1 MAKIYYCERIQSKVR
16 EKEKPQG
23 SGGRRCE
30 LPRSCHCLLQAAS
43 AARPGCS
50 APCNSRAMRIKHLSL
65 TGALCCHPLPQWQS
79 WNWLNIPPGTTSAF
93 LKNLEDV
100 WVCTL
105 AKRDDDSDG
114 NGALCW
120 SASRNDRQRK
130 QARVSCEA
138 LWGKCPLRGK
148 QQMKG
153 ELNCSHHRLPFSFTQ
168 PPSCPN
174 NHLTF
179 SGYVSVPAEKGPHLT
194 PLRAHRLEKTESHR
208 RKHTLE
214 AQRCRDSSQVL
225 ETLGSAVSPGCS
237 GGSTPS
243 ASFSRSSS
251 NPGGA
256 AVPSPQACREDW
268 HRHEACGR
276 HLRRGPARVLCHPC
290 PVLIT
295 IEGTARAWGTHTE
308 RSRQDAVFPDN
319 EARAVL
325 SSEVPAAPPTRTS
338 AQPLEERDRVRPG
351 RRDAKGTRGP
361 GAGNLQR
368 ETKRSPSRSP
378 GHAHGALGTG
388 AHVSSPSTARIKK
401 RDEIS
406 FSLLN
411 NRIKASGWTDR
422 ETTLGSKKS
431 RKKGRWAVSGQSKF
445 KPRIDHSLDHLSI
458 PSNLASP
465 RFWA

>member
-30 LPRSCHCLLQAAS
+30 LPRSCHCLLQTAS

-79 WNWLNIPPGTTSAF
+79 WNWVNIPPGTTSAF

-214 AQRCRDSSQVL
+214 AQRCRDSVQ
-225 ETLGSAVSPGCS
+225 ETAANCSRPWAPQSAQ
-237 GGSTPS
+237 
-243 ASFSRSSS
+243 
-251 NPGGA
+251 GA
-256 AVPSPQACREDW
+256 AEGA
-268 HRHEACGR
+268 
-276 HLRRGPARVLCHPC
+276 LPARASAAPAVTREGPRC
-290 PVLIT
+290 PAHKLAVKT
-295 IEGTARAWGTHTE
+295 DTGTKRAAGTCDEGPPGFSATL
-308 RSRQDAVFPDN
+308 
-319 EARAVL
+319 VL
-325 SSEVPAAPPTRTS
+325 SSSQSRAQLGHEGRTQSAVDRTRCSLTTRRGQSSPLKSQQHPRHGPRPSPCRRETVSGREGGTQRAPEDPGLETCSARPSALPAAAPGMHMAPWEQVRTLAAPPR
-338 AQPLEERDRVRPG
+338 RV
-351 RRDAKGTRGP
+351 
-361 GAGNLQR
+361 
-368 ETKRSPSRSP
+368 
-378 GHAHGALGTG
+378 
-388 AHVSSPSTARIKK
+388 
-401 RDEIS
+401 
-406 FSLLN
+406 
-411 NRIKASGWTDR
+411 
-422 ETTLGSKKS
+422 S
-431 RKKGRWAVSGQSKF
+431 RKGMRF
-445 KPRIDHSLDHLSI
+445 HSL
-458 PSNLASP
+458 
-465 RFWA
+465 F